1 MLDIFK
7 EDAFGVVSLTDAINK
22 IKFVPSYL
30 GGSGLFS
37 ETGVATTSVAV
48 EEVDGV
54 LSLISPTPRGGP
66 GTTLD
71 KAKRTLRSIVVP
83 HFEINDAIMAEEVQ
97 GVRAF
102 GQQDAVE
109 QVGSKVAERLFTA
122 RQSLE
127 ATKEYA
133 RVGAVKGIVTYA
145 DASTLNLFTLFGVS
159 QESEVDF
166 DLDNASPAAGALRK
180 QCAAVLRLI
189 AKNMGGTAFAGA
201 SAICGDTFFDQLL
214 AHVEVRNTFLNN
226 PQAAQLRTS
235 YISAGQTFGS
245 FDFGGITWTNYR
257 GFDNSSNPMVELLKA
272 HIYPTGVPNLFRTYN
287 APADY
292 NETVNTMGLPL
303 YAKQYDMPNGK
314 GVHMDSQMNTLN
326 ICTRPLSLIKAK
338 NT

>member
-7 EDAFGVVSLTDAINK
+7 DDAFGVVSLTDAINK
-22 IKFVPSYL
+22 IKFVPGYL
-30 GGSGLFS
+30 SSLGLFN
-37 ETGVATTSVAV
+37 ETSVATTSVAL

-54 LSLISPTPRGGP
+54 LTLISPTPRGGP

-71 KAKRTLRSIVVP
+71 KAKRALRSVVVP

-97 GVRAF
+97 GVRLF
-102 GQQDAVE
+102 GTQDQVE
-109 QVGSKVAERLFTA
+109 QVGSKVAERLSIA
-122 RQSLE
+122 SQSLN
-127 ATKEYA
+127 ATLEYA
-133 RVGAVKGIVTYA
+133 RVGAVKGVVTYA
-145 DASTLNLFTLFGVS
+145 DASTLDLFSLFGVS
-159 QESEVDF
+159 QETEIDF

-180 QCAAVLRLI
+180 QCAAAIRLV
-189 AKNMGGTAFAGA
+189 AKNMGGQSFSGL

-214 AHVEVRNTFLNN
+214 AHSEVRNTFLNN

-235 YISAGQTFGS
+235 YIAAGMTYGS

-257 GFDNSSNPMVELLKA
+257 GFDNSGSAMVDALKC
-272 HIYPTGVPNLFRTYN
+272 HIYPTGVPNLFRTYY

-292 NETVNTMGLPL
+292 VETVNTMGIPL

-314 GVHMDSQMNTLN
+314 GIHMDSQLN
-326 ICTRPLSLIKAK
+326 ALNLCTRPKALLKGK